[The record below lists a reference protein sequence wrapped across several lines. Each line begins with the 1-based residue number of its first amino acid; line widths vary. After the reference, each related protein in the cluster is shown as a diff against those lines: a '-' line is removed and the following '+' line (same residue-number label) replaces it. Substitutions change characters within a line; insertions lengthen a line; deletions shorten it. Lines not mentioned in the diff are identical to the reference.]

1 MRSSFQRSCTSGR
14 SRLALVAGIAALL
27 TVSVAAPG
35 ATAAPANGSAASSG
49 ADLAAPAAKAK
60 KRCRTVRVKKRTKS
74 GALVKRNGKVVYVK
88 RKKCRPKAKPK
99 STPTPTP
106 IPLPAPAPAP
116 APVPAPTPASPKI
129 DQLLGWSTLAQDPDT
144 PPAGLV
150 ANAGTVSS
158 CPNPDGLSI
167 YIRRSG
173 FGSIGLVSHVWKRDG
188 VVIASGTNSSTVD
201 GAFRYGIV
209 GSPLVNGLY
218 EVTWSFGG
226 AAIGSASV
234 TRSCP

>member
-99 STPTPTP
+99 STPTP

-129 DQLLGWSTLAQDPDT
+129 DQLLGWSTLAQDPET

-150 ANAGTVSS
+150 ATAGTVSS

-173 FGSIGLVSHVWKRDG
+173 FTSIGLVSHVWTRDG

>member
-49 ADLAAPAAKAK
+49 ADLAAPSAKAK

-99 STPTPTP
+99 STPTP

-116 APVPAPTPASPKI
+116 VPVPAPTPASPKI
-129 DQLLGWSTLAQDPDT
+129 ELLLGWSTLAQDPET

-150 ANAGTVSS
+150 ATAGTVSS

>member
-99 STPTPTP
+99 STPTP